1 MTDSSVAL
9 HARNEVS
16 WLPERGWRALAGLWL
31 LLVLAACA
39 HLGWLWQVERPRPDS
54 DVMALLPQDD
64 RDPVAEAAFARMASS
79 AERRVVVMIGARDA
93 TTTRKAVDAW
103 LSGLDGVQASVR
115 HRVNGGDLAA
125 WRAFLAPYR
134 GGLIGESGRALLA
147 SGADKQADHALARL
161 FSPGGG
167 GGLAWREDPLGLF
180 GDWMLDQASG
190 QRVRTVD
197 GRLWVSAEGREWGVV
212 LLTLKE
218 GAFSLDAQQSL
229 MEHLDLARQRAASA
243 APDTEILTAGVAPIA
258 AVIAREARNEFAAIG
273 LGSTIGVTLL
283 VFLIFRRPGALLLSL
298 LPLLIGTLCAMS
310 ATWLVFERVHV
321 LTLVFGASL
330 IGVGVDYGV
339 HFLAAGIGEQPFDP
353 KRRRDQL
360 NPGLWLAMVTTVL
373 AYVALALAPFP
384 GLRQMALFSGAGLVA
399 AWLTV
404 ILWFPYLQ
412 RRATH
417 GTGVGAWMGH
427 LRAIWPTFGRGPLGI
442 AMALAT
448 VLVLVLGLS
457 QIKLQDDVRALQS
470 APAALLAEQGR
481 VAQLAGVPSPAQFFV
496 VQASS
501 AEAVLQA
508 QEALASRLAGR
519 VADGTLTGYD
529 MLARHIPS
537 QARQVADCA
546 ALQAA
551 YRAPQW
557 RERIEATTGVDAAVM
572 ADRLNC
578 KALAFDDWLKHPVS
592 EPFHSL
598 WLGRIGT
605 QYAGVVLLSGVSG
618 AAALARLHTLGDGI
632 PGVSWVDKPGRIS
645 SVIAR
650 YRGLMSGVIVLG
662 YLGSFWLLWRR
673 YGRETWRAVVPT
685 VLASLLAGA
694 ALGIAGLPF
703 QLFAVL
709 GLFIVLG
716 MGIDYGIFLLEH
728 PRNDDGNPWLAVT
741 LSAFS
746 TLLSF
751 GLLALSHTPAL
762 RVFGLV
768 CLVGV
773 GASWLL
779 APAFA
784 RKELA

>member
-1 MTDSSVAL
+1 M
-9 HARNEVS
+9 
-16 WLPERGWRALAGLWL
+16 LWL

-39 HLGWLWQVERPRPDS
+39 HLAWLGVVERPRPDS

-64 RDPVAEAAFARMASS
+64 RDPVAEAAFARMAAS
-79 AERRVVVMIGARDA
+79 AERRVVVMIGAA
-93 TTTRKAVDAW
+93 NAAAARKAADAY
-103 LSGLDGVQASVR
+103 LAGLAGVAAEVR
-115 HRVNGGDLAA
+115 HRVDGGDLAA
-125 WRAFLAPYR
+125 WRGFLAPYR
-134 GGLIGESGRALLA
+134 GGLLSEQGRALLA
-147 SGADKQADHALARL
+147 LNADQRADHALARL
-161 FSPGGG
+161 YSPASG

-180 GDWMLDQASG
+180 ADWLMDQASG

-197 GRLWVSAEGREWGVV
+197 GRLWVSAEGREWAVV
-212 LLTLKE
+212 LLNLKD
-218 GAFSLDAQQSL
+218 GAFSLDAQQAL
-229 MEHLDLARQRAASA
+229 VDHLDAGRRRARAAQA
-243 APDTEILTAGVAPIA
+243 DVEILTAGIAPIA
-258 AVIAREARNEFAAIG
+258 AAVAAEARNEFSAIG
-273 LGSTIGVTLL
+273 IGSTLGVILL
-283 VFLIFRRPGALLLSL
+283 VFLVFRRPGALVLSV
-298 LPLLIGTLCAMS
+298 LPLLVGTLCAVS

-339 HFLAAGIGEQPFDP
+339 HFLASGIGEQPFDP

-384 GLRQMALFSGAGLVA
+384 GLRQMALFSGCGLVA

-404 ILWFPYLQ
+404 MLWFPYLQ

-417 GTGVGAWMGH
+417 GTGVGEWMGH
-427 LRAIWPTFGRGPLGI
+427 LRAIWPSFGRGKLGGLMMLI
-442 AMALAT
+442 TFAVLAA
-448 VLVLVLGLS
+448 GLAR
-457 QIKLQDDVRALQS
+457 IEVQDDVRALQS
-470 APAALLAEQGR
+470 APAALLAEQMR
-481 VAQLAGVPSPAQFFV
+481 VATLAGVPSPAQFFV
-496 VQASS
+496 VQGASP
-501 AEAVLQA
+501 EAVLQA
-508 QEALASRLAGR
+508 QEALAPRLAAR
-519 VADGTLTGYD
+519 VADGTLSGYEL
-529 MLARHIPS
+529 LARHIPS
-537 QARQVADCA
+537 AARQAADCA
-546 ALQAA
+546 MLKAA
-551 YRAPQW
+551 YEAPVWRA
-557 RERIEATTGVDAAVM
+557 RIADTTGIDAASLSSPL
-572 ADRLNC
+572 AC
-578 KALAFDDWLKHPVS
+578 KPLAFDAWLANAVS
-592 EPFHSL
+592 EPFRSL
-598 WLGRIGT
+598 WLGRIGE
-605 QYAGVVLLSGVSG
+605 QYAGVVLLKGVHG
-618 AAALARLHTLGDGI
+618 AAALGRLQSLGEGI

-662 YLGSFWLLWRR
+662 YLASFWLLWRR

-685 VLASLLAGA
+685 LLASLLAAA

-728 PRNDDGNPWLAVT
+728 PRSDDGKPWLAVT

-773 GASWLL
+773 GSSWLL

-784 RKELA
+784 RRGVQ